1 MMNSTTEPLVF
12 SSVCSNKITAVF
24 DDHRVTSDAGVLLL
38 REVEQRI
45 GVIDALTDAIV
56 DSRHASYVRHEVWE
70 MNAQRVFQI
79 ALGYEDANDCDSLKG
94 DPALKIAAGR
104 HPVDDPDLASQPTI
118 SRLENMVTRKD
129 LMRIAYALC
138 DHFIA
143 SYKRR
148 PKVIVLDM
156 DCTTDVV
163 HGDQQLRLFNAYENE
178 YCFQPF
184 HVYEGLSGKLI
195 TAILRPGK
203 TPTPQDVMAVLKRV
217 VRRLKEAWP
226 KTKFLFRGGSHF
238 AKPEVLDWLEAQ
250 GLFYLVGL
258 AKNSILLKRSEGTL
272 ARAKE
277 AAERHGGKL
286 RRYASFY
293 YAAKSWSR
301 ARRVILRAEA
311 SPLGVDP
318 RYVVTNVSAPPKV
331 AYEKLYCSRGCVELM
346 IKEHKRHLQSDRT
359 SCHKFEANQFRLF
372 LHSVAYILMHTFR
385 CTFLKGTALA
395 RAQFDTIRLRLLK
408 IGARVQVLK
417 SKIIFHLPL
426 SYPLK
431 PLLTHCV
438 TALLG
443 RTGRRLHAVPDG

>member
-1 MMNSTTEPLVF
+1 MLNPTTDQLVF
-12 SSVCSNKITAVF
+12 SSVCAKKITGVF

-38 REVEQRI
+38 REVEKRI
-45 GVIDALTDAIV
+45 GVIEVLTDAIV
-56 DSRHASYVRHEVWE
+56 DSRHPSYVKHEVWE

-79 ALGYEDANDCDSLKG
+79 ALGYEDANDCNPLKG
-94 DPALKIAAGR
+94 DPALKIAVER
-104 HPVDDPDLASQPTI
+104 HPVEDPDLASQPTI

-156 DCTTDVV
+156 DCTTDVM
-163 HGDQQLRLFNAYENE
+163 HGEQQLRLFNAYENE

-203 TPTPQDVMAVLKRV
+203 TPTAQEIMAVLKRIV
-217 VRRLKEAWP
+217 KRLKEAWP
-226 KTKFLFRGGSHF
+226 KTRFLFRADSHF
-238 AKPEVLDWLEAQ
+238 EKPEVLDWLESQ

-258 AKNSILLKRSEGTL
+258 ARNSVLLKRSEVTL
-272 ARAKE
+272 AQAKE
-277 AAERHGGKL
+277 SFQRHGAKV

-293 YAAKSWSR
+293 YAAKTWSR
-301 ARRVILRAEA
+301 SRRVILRAEA

-318 RYVVTNVSAPPKV
+318 RYVVTNVGATPKV

-346 IKEHKRHLQSDRT
+346 IKEHKRALRSDRT
-359 SCHKFEANQFRLF
+359 SCHRFEANQFRLF
-372 LHSVAYILMHTFR
+372 LHSVAYILMHAFR
-385 CTFLKGTALA
+385 CTLLKGTELA
-395 RAQFDTIRLRLLK
+395 CAQFDTIRLRLLK

-431 PLLTHCV
+431 PLLTRCV
-438 TALLG
+438 ATLLG
-443 RTGRRLHAVPDG
+443 REGKPLHAVPDG

>member
-1 MMNSTTEPLVF
+1 MENSTSEQLVF
-12 SSVCSNKITAVF
+12 SSISGQKVTAVF
-24 DDHRVTSDAGVLLL
+24 DDHRVTSDAGALLL

-56 DSRHASYVRHEVWE
+56 DSRHPSYVRHEVWD
-70 MNAQRVFQI
+70 MTTQRVFQI
-79 ALGYEDANDCDSLKG
+79 ALGYEDANDCDALKG
-94 DPALKIAAGR
+94 DPALKVAVER
-104 HPVDDPDLASQPTI
+104 HPVEDPDLASQPTI

-143 SYKRR
+143 SYRRR
-148 PKVIVLDM
+148 PRVIVLDM

-163 HGDQQLRLFNAYENE
+163 HGGQQLRLFNAYENE

-203 TPTPQDVMAVLKRV
+203 TPSAREVMTVLKRV
-217 VRRLKEAWP
+217 VGRLKEAWP
-226 KTKFLFRGGSHF
+226 KTKFLFRGDSHF

-258 AKNSILLKRSEGTL
+258 AKNRVLQKRSEVTL
-272 ARAKE
+272 GQ
-277 AAERHGGKL
+277 AEKAFERQGRKL

-293 YAAKSWSR
+293 YAAKTWSR
-301 ARRVILRAEA
+301 PRRVILRAEA
-311 SPLGVDP
+311 SPAGVDP
-318 RYVVTNVSAPPKV
+318 RYVVTNVGATPKI
-331 AYEKLYCSRGCVELM
+331 AYGKLYCSRGCVELM
-346 IKEHKRHLQSDRT
+346 IKEHKRALRSDRT

-372 LHSVAYILMHTFR
+372 LHSVAYILMHALR
-385 CTFLKGTALA
+385 CTLLKGTELA
-395 RAQFDTIRLRLLK
+395 CAQFDTIRLRLLK
-408 IGARVQVLK
+408 IGARVQILK
-417 SKIIFHLPL
+417 SKIVFHLPL

-431 PLLTHCV
+431 PLLRHCV
-438 TALLG
+438 AALLG
-443 RTGRRLHAVPDG
+443 RTGKPLHAVPGG